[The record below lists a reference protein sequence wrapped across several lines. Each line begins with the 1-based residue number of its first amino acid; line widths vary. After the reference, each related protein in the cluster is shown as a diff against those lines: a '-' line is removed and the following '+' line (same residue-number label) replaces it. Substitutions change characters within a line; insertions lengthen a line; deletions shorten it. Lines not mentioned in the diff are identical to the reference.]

1 MKFAIV
7 IVDGYQDHEFEV
19 PYNTLIEKGHRVDIV
34 STSTGVIT
42 GKLGGTQ
49 HAVKTLEQTH
59 VQEYDGIIFVGG
71 PGARIL
77 IENIQAHILCLEAV
91 EQRKMLAAICIAPC
105 ILARAG
111 VLKGVRATVWNSTE
125 SIEMLTDCGAEFCQK
140 DVITDNKII
149 TANGPHAAEAFTDA
163 ILTIV

>member
-1 MKFAIV
+1 MKIAII

-19 PYNTLIEKGHRVDIV
+19 PYNTLQQKGHHIDIV
-34 STSTGVIT
+34 SINKGIIT

-49 HAVKTLEQTH
+49 RAVKTFEETH
-59 VQEYDGIIFVGG
+59 MSEYDGLIFIGG

-91 EQRKMLAAICIAPC
+91 EQNKMLAAICIAPC

-111 VLKGVRATVWNSTE
+111 VLKGVEATVWNSTE
-125 SIEMLTDCGAEFCQK
+125 SIEMLTDCGAEYLAL
-140 DVITDNKII
+140 DVVTSNKII

-163 ILTIV
+163 ILTIL